1 MRFALERLRSSKAGV
16 AILAGAIALLL
27 LMSFVIVYLS
37 HDAPAQV
44 VDFAARM
51 KVSETNLV
59 WSVLAVSMD
68 WIGQVMFIVGILSAA
83 FNRTYLG
90 AGVTRKQLLI
100 ANYSHGLIM
109 LGCVSVIVG
118 SLWALAF
125 AVGHPVVHGVSVASV
140 ALIFL
145 GFALMYLAGHT
156 VTALFLRF
164 RPGLVIAGFALTIAL
179 GILILLMTTYDEAN
193 TVRVT
198 VDFVR
203 GISIEADDGT
213 IRQVGNA
220 SALGNA
226 YLTTAL
232 SYVITL
238 ALGAWA
244 TLTLP
249 MRRS

>member
-68 WIGQVMFIVGILSAA
+68 WIGQVIFIVGILSAA

-109 LGCVSVIVG
+109 LGCMGVIVG

-140 ALIFL
+140 ALIFF

-164 RPGLVIAGFALTIAL
+164 RPGLVIVGFALTIAL

-220 SALGNA
+220 SVLGNA

>member
-68 WIGQVMFIVGILSAA
+68 WIGQAMFIVGILSAA

-145 GFALMYLAGHT
+145 GFALMYLVGHT

>member
-109 LGCVSVIVG
+109 LGCVSIIVG

>member
-1 MRFALERLRSSKAGV
+1 
-16 AILAGAIALLL
+16 
-27 LMSFVIVYLS
+27 MSFVIVYLR

-44 VDFAARM
+44 VDFAVRM

-68 WIGQVMFIVGILSAA
+68 WIGQVMFIVGVLSAA

-109 LGCVSVIVG
+109 LGCMGVIVG
-118 SLWALAF
+118 FLWALAF

>member
-68 WIGQVMFIVGILSAA
+68 WIGQVIFIVGILSAA

-109 LGCVSVIVG
+109 LGCMGVIVG

-164 RPGLVIAGFALTIAL
+164 RPGLVIVGFALTIAL

-220 SALGNA
+220 SVLGNA

>member
-68 WIGQVMFIVGILSAA
+68 WIGQVMFIVGVLSAA

-109 LGCVSVIVG
+109 LGCMSVIMG

-164 RPGLVIAGFALTIAL
+164 RPGLVIVGFALTIAL

>member
-109 LGCVSVIVG
+109 LGCMGVIVG

-140 ALIFL
+140 ALIFF

-164 RPGLVIAGFALTIAL
+164 RPGLVIVGLALTIAL

-220 SALGNA
+220 SVLGNA

>member
-27 LMSFVIVYLS
+27 LMSFVIVYLR

-109 LGCVSVIVG
+109 LGCMGVIVG

-140 ALIFL
+140 ALIFF

-164 RPGLVIAGFALTIAL
+164 RPGLVIVGFALTIAL

-220 SALGNA
+220 SVLGNA
-226 YLTTAL
+226 YLTTAF

>member
-37 HDAPAQV
+37 HDASAQV

-109 LGCVSVIVG
+109 LGCMSVIVG

-145 GFALMYLAGHT
+145 GFALMYVAGHT

-164 RPGLVIAGFALTIAL
+164 RPGLVIVGFALTIAL

-220 SALGNA
+220 SVLGNA

>member
-37 HDAPAQV
+37 HDASAQV

-109 LGCVSVIVG
+109 LGCMSVIVG

-220 SALGNA
+220 SVLGNA

>member
-125 AVGHPVVHGVSVASV
+125 AVGHPVVHGASVASV
-140 ALIFL
+140 ALIFF

>member
-109 LGCVSVIVG
+109 LGCMGVIVG

-140 ALIFL
+140 ALIFF

-164 RPGLVIAGFALTIAL
+164 RPGLVIVGFALTIAL

-220 SALGNA
+220 SVLGNA

>member
-68 WIGQVMFIVGILSAA
+68 WIGQAMFIVGILSAA

>member
-27 LMSFVIVYLS
+27 LMSFVIVYLR

-109 LGCVSVIVG
+109 LGCMGVIVG

-140 ALIFL
+140 ALIFF

-164 RPGLVIAGFALTIAL
+164 RPGLVIVGFALTIAL

-220 SALGNA
+220 SVLGNA

>member
-109 LGCVSVIVG
+109 LGCMSVIVG

-164 RPGLVIAGFALTIAL
+164 RPGLVIVGFALTIAL

>member
-1 MRFALERLRSSKAGV
+1 MRFALERLRSSKAGA

-27 LMSFVIVYLS
+27 LMSFVIVYLR

-68 WIGQVMFIVGILSAA
+68 WIGQVMFFVGILSAA

-109 LGCVSVIVG
+109 LGCMGVIVG

-140 ALIFL
+140 ALIFF

-164 RPGLVIAGFALTIAL
+164 RPGLVIVGFALTIAL

-220 SALGNA
+220 SVLGNT

>member
-37 HDAPAQV
+37 HDASAQV

-109 LGCVSVIVG
+109 LGCMSVIVG

-164 RPGLVIAGFALTIAL
+164 RPGLVIVGFALTIAL

-220 SALGNA
+220 SVLGNA

>member
-27 LMSFVIVYLS
+27 LMSFVIVYLR

-109 LGCVSVIVG
+109 LGCMGVIVG

-140 ALIFL
+140 ALIFF

-164 RPGLVIAGFALTIAL
+164 RPGLVIVGFALTIAL

-220 SALGNA
+220 SVLGNA

-238 ALGAWA
+238 AIGAWA

>member
-37 HDAPAQV
+37 HDASAQV

-109 LGCVSVIVG
+109 LGCMSVIVG

-140 ALIFL
+140 ALIFF

-220 SALGNA
+220 SVLGNA

>member
-109 LGCVSVIVG
+109 LGCMGVIVG

-140 ALIFL
+140 ALIFF

-164 RPGLVIAGFALTIAL
+164 RPGLVIVGFALTIAL

>member
-27 LMSFVIVYLS
+27 LMSFVIVYLR
-37 HDAPAQV
+37 HDAPTQV

-109 LGCVSVIVG
+109 LGCMSVIVG

-220 SALGNA
+220 SVLGNA

>member
-27 LMSFVIVYLS
+27 FMSFVIVYLS

-68 WIGQVMFIVGILSAA
+68 WIGQVMFIVGVLSAA

-109 LGCVSVIVG
+109 LGCMSVIVG

-125 AVGHPVVHGVSVASV
+125 AVGHPVVHGASVASV
-140 ALIFL
+140 ALIFF

-156 VTALFLRF
+156 VTTLFLRF
-164 RPGLVIAGFALTIAL
+164 RPGLVIVGFALTIAL
-179 GILILLMTTYDEAN
+179 GILVLLMTIYDEAN

-220 SALGNA
+220 RALGND

>member
-27 LMSFVIVYLS
+27 LMSFVIVYLR

-68 WIGQVMFIVGILSAA
+68 WIGQVMFIVGVLSAA

-109 LGCVSVIVG
+109 LGCMSVIVG

-164 RPGLVIAGFALTIAL
+164 RPGLVIVGFALTIAL

-220 SALGNA
+220 SVLGNA

>member
-68 WIGQVMFIVGILSAA
+68 WIGQAMFIVGILSAA

-109 LGCVSVIVG
+109 LGCMSVIVG

>member
-16 AILAGAIALLL
+16 AILAGAIVLLL

-90 AGVTRKQLLI
+90 AGVPRKQLLI
-100 ANYSHGLIM
+100 TNYSHGLIM
-109 LGCVSVIVG
+109 LGCMSVIVG

-140 ALIFL
+140 ALIFF

-164 RPGLVIAGFALTIAL
+164 RPGLVIVGFALTIAL

-220 SALGNA
+220 SVLGNA

>member
-1 MRFALERLRSSKAGV
+1 
-16 AILAGAIALLL
+16 
-27 LMSFVIVYLS
+27 MSFVIVYLS
-37 HDAPAQV
+37 HDASAQV

-109 LGCVSVIVG
+109 LGCMSVIVG
-118 SLWALAF
+118 SLWALTF

-164 RPGLVIAGFALTIAL
+164 RPGLVIVGFALTIAL

-220 SALGNA
+220 SVLGNA

>member
-68 WIGQVMFIVGILSAA
+68 WIGQAMFIVGILSAA

-140 ALIFL
+140 ALIFF

>member
-1 MRFALERLRSSKAGV
+1 MRFALERLRSSKAGA

-27 LMSFVIVYLS
+27 LMSFVIVYLR

-68 WIGQVMFIVGILSAA
+68 WIGQVMFFVGILSAA

-109 LGCVSVIVG
+109 LGCMGVIVG

-140 ALIFL
+140 ALIFF

-164 RPGLVIAGFALTIAL
+164 RPGLVIVGFALTIAL

>member
-37 HDAPAQV
+37 HDASAQV

-109 LGCVSVIVG
+109 LGCMSVIVG
-118 SLWALAF
+118 SLWAPAF

-164 RPGLVIAGFALTIAL
+164 RPGLVIVGFALTIAL

-220 SALGNA
+220 SVLGNA

>member
-37 HDAPAQV
+37 HDASAQV

-109 LGCVSVIVG
+109 LGCMSVIVG

-164 RPGLVIAGFALTIAL
+164 RPGLVIVGFALTIAL

>member
-68 WIGQVMFIVGILSAA
+68 WIGQAMFIVGILSAA

-109 LGCVSVIVG
+109 LGCVRVIVG

>member
-37 HDAPAQV
+37 HDASAQV